1 MKGFF
6 LLFFLLDVVLI
17 VFRGKP
23 GPRVADISALL
34 NSALLMKQAVDLNL
48 RLMKWRM
55 WPSLRLGAVSSLR
68 CLLIGSG
75 TLGCS
80 VARCLIGWG
89 IREITF
95 LDNGIVSFSNP
106 VRQCLFEYEDC
117 LKKSYKAIVAA
128 NRLKKIFPELQ
139 AKGVVMSVPMLGY
152 PFHESTEASAA
163 AVSHSGFFLWFIYF
177 FTFSRRVRRWR
188 IGNSPLRR

>member
-1 MKGFF
+1 
-6 LLFFLLDVVLI
+6 V
-17 VFRGKP
+17 
-23 GPRVADISALL
+23 SALL

-55 WPSLRLGAVSSLR
+55 WPSLRLEAVSSLR
-68 CLLIGSG
+68 CLLIGAG

-117 LKKSYKAIVAA
+117 LKKSYKSIVAA
-128 NRLKKIFPELQ
+128 NRLKNIFPELQ
-139 AKGVVMSVPMLGY
+139 SKGVIMSIPMLGY
-152 PFHESTEASAA
+152 PFHESKEAS
-163 AVSHSGFFLWFIYF
+163 VTSGCFSFLFDVHLLSPFLVRI
-177 FTFSRRVRRWR
+177 RRRKIVILSLYRRR
-188 IGNSPLRR
+188 SCFGTGSYNSKS